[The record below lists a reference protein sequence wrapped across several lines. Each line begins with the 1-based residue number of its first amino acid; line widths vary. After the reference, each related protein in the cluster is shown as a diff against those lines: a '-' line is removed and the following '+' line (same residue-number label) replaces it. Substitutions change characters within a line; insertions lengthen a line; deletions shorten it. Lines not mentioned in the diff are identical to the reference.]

1 MPENASR
8 LAAALYDQFE
18 DEHQVADWGGD
29 ELFTRMPRPRPVDDA
44 PPPRFRP
51 ALALVDPPDALSPSP
66 RTPERA
72 MRDRAERLGLSV
84 VEGASEPATI
94 VRDADEPAAGRH
106 RFDVSGAFV
115 EPPVGRRT
123 RVITGH
129 PGGTPRPL
137 PTVAARRRPARTP
150 VDWIGPRPERIV
162 GWAFVLGLVLIL
174 IALLTS

>member
-1 MPENASR
+1 MPQNASR
-8 LAAALYDQFE
+8 FAAALYDQFE

-51 ALALVDPPDALSPSP
+51 TLALVDPADDLAPSP
-66 RTPERA
+66 RAPELAMRERA
-72 MRDRAERLGLSV
+72 GRPGLAV
-84 VEGASEPATI
+84 VESASEPAAI
-94 VRDADEPAAGRH
+94 ARDADEPVAGDR
-106 RFDVSGAFV
+106 RFDASGAFV
-115 EPPVGRRT
+115 EPPDGRRT

-174 IALLTS
+174 IALLTG